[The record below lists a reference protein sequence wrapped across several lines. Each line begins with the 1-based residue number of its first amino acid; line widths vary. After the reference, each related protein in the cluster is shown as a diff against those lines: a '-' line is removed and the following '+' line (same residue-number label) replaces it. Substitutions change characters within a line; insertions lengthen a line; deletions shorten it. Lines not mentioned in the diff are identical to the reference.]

1 MQHNNNFKELGGIK
15 KGSYMALCV
24 HICVREKERK
34 EKEKNTEAD
43 RNEIRQPEQRTQTM
57 RP

>member
-34 EKEKNTEAD
+34 EKEENTEAD